1 MNNSEILEEKQ
12 IDPEIM
18 EKYNGLMVRNF
29 LQMAMAIYVETE
41 APEKLFGAQD
51 QEEWLKHHIN
61 EISEVVNH
69 NPEIIYSAVEVA
81 QRWDKQTSDQE
92 KIESLRGV
100 AITAV
105 DKVVEI
111 LSSYNNFH
119 EDLRP

>member
-1 MNNSEILEEKQ
+1 MNSSEILEEKQ

-81 QRWDKQTSDQE
+81 QHWDKQTSDQE